1 MSNTEPTP
9 AVTSKSALS
18 SLTLKGAI
26 AMALAYAADRIG
38 LHLPDGIVSSV
49 ADVVI
54 DLVFSLGL
62 IAVGVGR
69 ARAQSP
75 LH

>member
-1 MSNTEPTP
+1 MTHVENPLPTG
-9 AVTSKSALS
+9 KSALS

-26 AMALAYAADRIG
+26 AMALAYAAGRVG
-38 LHLPDGIVSSV
+38 LHLPDGVLASV
-49 ADVVI
+49 ADVII

-69 ARAQSP
+69 ARAGVP
-75 LH
+75 LR